1 MGGEIQERVSA
12 KKYPL
17 GEEKK
22 LLYTVMSSKP
32 DNITLGKKKLLN
44 TGCSPKNFISAQ
56 QRRQLKCH
64 KSLNKERQHHPV
76 SIQNQDIF
84 VH

>member
-22 LLYTVMSSKP
+22 LLYTVMSSKL
-32 DNITLGKKKLLN
+32 DNITLGKKKITKYRLFSQELHLS
-44 TGCSPKNFISAQ
+44 TA
-56 QRRQLKCH
+56 
-64 KSLNKERQHHPV
+64 EEATEV
-76 SIQNQDIF
+76 S
-84 VH
+84 

>member
-22 LLYTVMSSKP
+22 ASLYSDV
-32 DNITLGKKKLLN
+32 
-44 TGCSPKNFISAQ
+44 F
-56 QRRQLKCH
+56 
-64 KSLNKERQHHPV
+64 
-76 SIQNQDIF
+76 
-84 VH
+84 